1 MIILLLCKVPI
12 FNFTCFHYEVLD
24 TLERAYAVGVSNQNS
39 IKDAGVAWNFRESLK
54 GHSHEDFADFW
65 SKLC

>member
-1 MIILLLCKVPI
+1 MTRSMIILLLCKVPI

-39 IKDAGVAWNFRESLK
+39 IEDAGVA
-54 GHSHEDFADFW
+54 
-65 SKLC
+65 